1 MTENQTNKFNPD
13 VNISRRDFLRLAETF
28 GLSTVI
34 LWLGAYK
41 AKKIFT
47 PPLESLTPLSPTNL
61 PKTTATP
68 FATGTPTQIVETAI
82 VTQTPEPTPTNISKE
97 QEYAHFH
104 CENTDLRKT
113 VGPIDWTKAV
123 TLTIPAEANLL
134 ADQQTTIIFPTPLN
148 VTEGSWDE
156 MADKTNEFNQWWDPE
171 EKVMTFAGNP
181 SAHPFLLLHAYQL
194 KNGKRT
200 YAGEYF
206 RRALDKQKESD
217 TNPLIGK
224 FWIFEQ
230 EDNSGKV
237 NRVKMSFV
245 HMTELSAD
253 DFWNSMFV
261 LDSNNKIIVDYNHA
275 WKPDPHNPRQQI
287 PLIPEEY
294 HQPQHLT
301 LATCDHGGAAIATLK
316 IESVEEIKNP
326 LALFWFAFYQ
336 GLAKA

>member
-1 MTENQTNKFNPD
+1 MTENQTNKLNPD
-13 VNISRRDFLRLAETF
+13 VNISRRDFLRLAGTF

-34 LWLGAYK
+34 LWLTGCK
-41 AKKIFT
+41 AKKSFT

-61 PKTTATP
+61 PEATATP
-68 FATGTPTQIVETAI
+68 FPIGTPTQIVETA
-82 VTQTPEPTPTNISKE
+82 VATQTPEPTLTNIPKE

-104 CENTDLRKT
+104 SENTDLRKT

-123 TLTIPAEANLL
+123 TLTIPAEANLIM
-134 ADQQTTIIFPTPLN
+134 DQQTTIIFPTPLN

-156 MADKTNEFNQWWDPE
+156 MADKTNEFNKWWDPE

-194 KNGKRT
+194 KNSKRT

-206 RRALDKQKESD
+206 RQALDKQKKTD

-245 HMTELSAD
+245 HMAELTAD
-253 DFWNSMFV
+253 NFWNSMFV
-261 LDSNNKIIVDYNHA
+261 LDNNNKIIVDYNHA

>member
-61 PKTTATP
+61 PETTATP

-156 MADKTNEFNQWWDPE
+156 MATKLTN
-171 EKVMTFAGNP
+171 
-181 SAHPFLLLHAYQL
+181 LI
-194 KNGKRT
+194 NG
-200 YAGEYF
+200 GI
-206 RRALDKQKESD
+206 QK
-217 TNPLIGK
+217 K
-224 FWIFEQ
+224 
-230 EDNSGKV
+230 K
-237 NRVKMSFV
+237 
-245 HMTELSAD
+245 
-253 DFWNSMFV
+253 
-261 LDSNNKIIVDYNHA
+261 
-275 WKPDPHNPRQQI
+275 
-287 PLIPEEY
+287 
-294 HQPQHLT
+294 
-301 LATCDHGGAAIATLK
+301 
-316 IESVEEIKNP
+316 
-326 LALFWFAFYQ
+326 
-336 GLAKA
+336 